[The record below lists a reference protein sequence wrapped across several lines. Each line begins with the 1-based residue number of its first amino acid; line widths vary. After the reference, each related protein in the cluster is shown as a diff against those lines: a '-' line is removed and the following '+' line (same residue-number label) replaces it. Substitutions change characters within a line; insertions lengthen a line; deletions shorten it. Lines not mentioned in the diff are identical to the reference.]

1 MMRWQVGVG
10 PSWSSIGLGVGWRR
24 RRLGIFR
31 VVNKQQQ
38 EDHYAVL
45 GVTPCASSANIKKA
59 FRLLARQLKNIA
71 SSDSLKVE
79 ESTTHL
85 LLFEIVKCLMKR
97 ANNECTLAILTLWLQ
112 WHPDVNKDLQA
123 GQVFKSIHLA
133 YQVLSDETAR
143 IEYDRVLKFRE
154 CTREPIRRN
163 IYHNSGTEAEI
174 EVHGWSEW
182 QKTGENRRTKRYYD
196 IGRGDFSYYTQSH
209 EQPKNNKSKEERS
222 SLLEVLQSVFLSVIL
237 MHTIGCQ
244 LSLLYSS
251 LTAWLDGKLDAGYK
265 LGYLIAC
272 VLGGRGGVLLS
283 ICLRFASWVCG
294 KNSSSVVTLVIVAMW
309 IGSNILTYAP
319 LPQGVLLALLY
330 MSVKLQGD
338 LKF

>member
-1 MMRWQVGVG
+1 MIIGQVGVG
-10 PSWSSIGLGVGWRR
+10 PSWSSKYGGLRLGLGWRR
-24 RRLGIFR
+24 RRKGVFM
-31 VVNKQQQ
+31 VVNKKKQN
-38 EDHYAVL
+38 HYVVL
-45 GVTPCASSANIKKA
+45 GVTPCASSAHIKKA
-59 FRLLARQLKNIA
+59 FRLLARQ
-71 SSDSLKVE
+71 
-79 ESTTHL
+79 
-85 LLFEIVKCLMKR
+85 
-97 ANNECTLAILTLWLQ
+97 
-112 WHPDVNKDLQA
+112 WHPDVNKNLQA
-123 GQVFKSIHLA
+123 AEMFKSIHLA

-143 IEYDRVLKFRE
+143 TEYDRVLKFHE
-154 CTREPIRRN
+154 CTRDPITRSV
-163 IYHNSGTEAEI
+163 YHNSKTEDEI
-174 EVHGWSEW
+174 EVHGWSDW
-182 QKTGENRRTKRYYD
+182 QKTGENRCTKRYYD

-222 SLLEVLQSVFLSVIL
+222 SLLEVLQSVFLSVFL

-294 KNSSSVVTLVIVAMW
+294 KNSSSVVALVIVAMW